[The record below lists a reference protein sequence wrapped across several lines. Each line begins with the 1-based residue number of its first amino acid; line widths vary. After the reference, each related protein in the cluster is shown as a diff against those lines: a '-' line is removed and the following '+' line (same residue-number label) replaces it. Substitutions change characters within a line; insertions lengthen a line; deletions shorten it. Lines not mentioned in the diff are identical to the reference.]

1 MRDLFSWRLRPSNA
15 DFTQLWENATFVF
28 DTNFLLDL
36 YRVSRS
42 TSEDFLRILE
52 RLQDRIWLPYQV
64 ASEFLNRRE
73 EIIDS
78 EAISFQKALSALA
91 KWKDEQQSFSR
102 LRGLLADAGRIV
114 ASEVAFLFDE
124 QDAYLSAID
133 DVEKRF
139 REKVEE
145 LANSHSPLDSEEDD
159 ILENLLSLFDG
170 KVGEPYDVASMEK
183 LYQEGADRYSKEIPP
198 GFKDA
203 KEKEDERKYGDFILW
218 KQILDFAKAE
228 SCSIIFVTG
237 EKKEDWWSKRGG
249 ETVSPRLELRREF
262 QDHVKQPFWMYRP
275 QRFLEIAKEKLMV
288 EINPR
293 SIEETNAIANA
304 ESANEQAYE
313 ELSVD
318 ELLSTLSLT
327 NKGYRTTIEALQEPS
342 TRLNQLQQMLEQF
355 KTPSVNEDMRQLL
368 EQFRIPSVN
377 ESMRQLMEQLKTPPA
392 NESMRQLM
400 EQLKTPP
407 ANESMR
413 QLMEQLKTPPANE
426 SMRQLMEQLK
436 TDAVDVRRLRNHE
449 GSQIS
454 LNSLARKEQV
464 EVETPLEAQKKG
476 DSEPVDKAENHD
488 EENSSSI
495 TDGFQEGSTEASPK
509 PKKRSSSRKRNEDN
523 PRK

>member
-1 MRDLFSWRLRPSNA
+1 MRNLFSWRLRPSNA
-15 DFTQLWENATFVF
+15 DFTKLWENATFVF

-42 TSEDFLRILE
+42 TSEDFLRIIE

-78 EAISFQKALSALA
+78 EATSFQKALSALA
-91 KWKDEQQSFSR
+91 KWKDEQQSFNR

-124 QDAYLSAID
+124 QDTYLSAID
-133 DVEKRF
+133 DVERRF

-145 LANSHSPLDSEEDD
+145 LANSHSPLDSEEDY

-170 KVGEPYDVASMEK
+170 KVGEPYDVASMGK

-237 EKKEDWWSKRGG
+237 EKKEDWWIKKGG

-262 QDHVKQPFWMYRP
+262 QEQVKQPFWMYRT
-275 QRFLEIAKEKLMV
+275 QRFLELAKEKLTV

-304 ESANEQAYE
+304 EFADEQAYE
-313 ELSVD
+313 NLRQVLEQAQTP
-318 ELLSTLSLT
+318 TLNENLRQVLEQAQMPT
-327 NKGYRTTIEALQEPS
+327 
-342 TRLNQLQQMLEQF
+342 LNENLRRMLEQF
-355 KTPSVNEDMRQLL
+355 QTPTPTLNENLRRVL
-368 EQFRIPSVN
+368 EQFQTPTPTLNENLRRVLEQFQTPAPTLNENLRRAFEQAQTPSSEV
-377 ESMRQLMEQLKTPPA
+377 RHLA
-392 NESMRQLM
+392 NPEEEPHDKLSSLTRKENAEVKSPLNALEKKDSQ
-400 EQLKTPP
+400 PI
-407 ANESMR
+407 
-413 QLMEQLKTPPANE
+413 
-426 SMRQLMEQLK
+426 
-436 TDAVDVRRLRNHE
+436 HE
-449 GSQIS
+449 G
-454 LNSLARKEQV
+454 
-464 EVETPLEAQKKG
+464 
-476 DSEPVDKAENHD
+476 ENQGQ
-488 EENSSSI
+488 ENASPI
-495 TDGFQEGSTEASPK
+495 TDESQEESTEASPK
-509 PKKRSSSRKRNEDN
+509 PKKRTSSRKDNENN
-523 PRK
+523 PKKSK

>member
-1 MRDLFSWRLRPSNA
+1 MRNLFSWRLRPSNA

-78 EAISFQKALSALA
+78 EATSFQKALSALA

-145 LANSHSPLDSEEDD
+145 LANSHSPLDSEEDY

-170 KVGEPYDVASMEK
+170 KVGEPYDVASMGK
-183 LYQEGADRYSKEIPP
+183 LYHEGADRYSKEIPP

-237 EKKEDWWSKRGG
+237 EKKEDWWIKKGG

-262 QDHVKQPFWMYRP
+262 QEQVKQPFWMYRT
-275 QRFLEIAKEKLMV
+275 QRFLEIAKDKLTV

-304 ESANEQAYE
+304 ESADEQAYE
-313 ELSVD
+313 NLRQVLEQAQTP
-318 ELLSTLSLT
+318 TLNENLRRVLEQAQT
-327 NKGYRTTIEALQEPS
+327 PT
-342 TRLNQLQQMLEQF
+342 LNENLRRVLEQAQTPTLNENLRRALEQF
-355 KTPSVNEDMRQLL
+355 QTPTLNENLRRAL
-368 EQFRIPSVN
+368 EQFQTPTLNENLRRAFEQAQTPSS
-377 ESMRQLMEQLKTPPA
+377 E
-392 NESMRQLM
+392 
-400 EQLKTPP
+400 
-407 ANESMR
+407 
-413 QLMEQLKTPPANE
+413 
-426 SMRQLMEQLK
+426 
-436 TDAVDVRRLRNHE
+436 VRHLENHE
-449 GSQIS
+449 EEPHDKLSS
-454 LNSLARKEQV
+454 LTRKEDA
-464 EVETPLEAQKKG
+464 EVESPVNALEKK
-476 DSEPVDKAENHD
+476 DSEPINEGENQGQ
-488 EENSSSI
+488 ENASPI
-495 TDGFQEGSTEASPK
+495 TDESQEESK
-509 PKKRSSSRKRNEDN
+509 
-523 PRK
+523 